1 MTIELQTGLPG
12 NGKTLF
18 TLDRIETL
26 RKRTGRPVYYS
37 GIPIN
42 PDKLPDWLELPDP
55 KKWFDVPPESIVV
68 IDEAQR
74 IFRPRASGSAVPE
87 HESRLET
94 HRHGGIDLV
103 LLTQNPK
110 LIAANVRE
118 LCGKHWH
125 IVRNFG
131 LQRATVHEW
140 QECKVNTQAR
150 KDSIKHLYSYRKE
163 VYSWYKSAEAHT
175 VKASVPMKVWL
186 LGFLIFAIPAGG
198 FYLWRHLQHMADNP
212 AVEQV
217 QSARPGALSSLP
229 GSPGQ
234 DVRRVV
240 TPAEYARNFDPR
252 IPGLHYTAP
261 AYDEVTKPVRAPY
274 PAACV
279 QSASRC
285 QCYTQQGTRLDVPG
299 ALCEGIVKG
308 GFFLA
313 WDEKTERAQVVPRPV
328 PDVKAE
334 GGNPDAIGINVGYQP
349 QRAPFQSSQSPQV
362 DQDPT
367 RPRANRTKGG

>member
-12 NGKTLF
+12 NGKTLY
-18 TLDRIETL
+18 TLDRIEGI
-26 RKRTGRPVYYS
+26 RRRTGRSVYYS

-42 PDKLPDWLELPDP
+42 SEKLPDWQELPDP

-74 IFRPRASGSAVPE
+74 IFRPRPAGSAVPE

-110 LIAANVRE
+110 LIASNVRE
-118 LCGKHWH
+118 LCGKHFH

-163 VYSWYKSAEAHT
+163 VYTWYKSAEAHT
-175 VKASVPMKVWL
+175 VKSSIPAKVWV
-186 LGFLIFAIPAGG
+186 LGFLILALPLLGFFIWNHLHRMSGG
-198 FYLWRHLQHMADNP
+198 ASVSP
-212 AVEQV
+212 VEFS
-217 QSARPGALSSLP
+217 QSVEPSRGALP
-229 GSPGQ
+229 
-234 DVRRVV
+234 VRDRAPM
-240 TPAEYARNFDPR
+240 TGAEYARQFVAR
-252 IPGLHYTAP
+252 VPGLHYTAP

-274 PAACV
+274 PAACI
-279 QSASRC
+279 QSRTRC
-285 QCYTQQGTRLDVPG
+285 QCYTQQGTRLEVTPE
-299 ALCEGIVKG
+299 LCKGIAEG
-308 GFFLA
+308 GFFMA
-313 WDEKTERAQVVPRPV
+313 WDERSQHSVPVAVPRPDLRLDG
-328 PDVKAE
+328 DVSEAV
-334 GGNPDAIGINVGYQP
+334 GINAGYQP
-349 QRAPFQSSQSPQV
+349 QRVPFQSSQAPQV
-362 DQDPT
+362 DQDAA
-367 RPRANRTKGG
+367 RPRANRSRGG